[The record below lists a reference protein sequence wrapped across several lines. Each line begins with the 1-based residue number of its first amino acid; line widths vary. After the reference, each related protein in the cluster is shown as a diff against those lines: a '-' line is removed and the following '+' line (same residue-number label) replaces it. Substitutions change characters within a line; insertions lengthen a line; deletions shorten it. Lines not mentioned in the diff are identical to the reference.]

1 MIPQT
6 AAPPP
11 GTGGV
16 QREMYCSSG
25 FANSIRPFSVHDRRG
40 AMLPGERAQKLS
52 TEMNVKLVG
61 GLKVF
66 GQHGDGTPWQPQQTG
81 H

>member
-1 MIPQT
+1 
-6 AAPPP
+6 
-11 GTGGV
+11 
-16 QREMYCSSG
+16 
-25 FANSIRPFSVHDRRG
+25 
-40 AMLPGERAQKLS
+40 MLPGERAQKLS
-52 TEMNVKLVG
+52 PEMNVKLVG